1 MLVQKLRIYAMVMR
15 LQELEKERLEEIRQ
29 FRIRPFLPEPIIF
42 KIRPQHENFSNLYD
56 RNGKLFELPKS
67 KYHK

>member
-1 MLVQKLRIYAMVMR
+1 MLYSQLRMYAISMR
-15 LQELEKERLEEIRQ
+15 FRELGIERIEEIRQ
-29 FRIRPFLPEPIIF
+29 RRMRAFLPEPIHF
-42 KIRPQHENFSNLYD
+42 KIQPRDENFSNLYD